1 MLTNTL
7 YFAKLLNNQVTI
19 LSKLCSNFG
28 IEHAVICPGSRS
40 APLVFAF
47 NRNKNIKTYAIVDER
62 SAGYIA
68 LGMAQQLQ
76 KPVALICT
84 SGTAALNF
92 FPAIAEAFYQK
103 IPLVVLTADRPAEL
117 LNQQDGQM
125 INQVNVF
132 GSHVRGSLQFEVR
145 SSEFEVRN
153 LLEKSMF
160 PVKGPVH
167 INVPLVEPLYEEL
180 YEELAMDNGLPMHRE
195 AIDNYK
201 KKSDNI
207 LTIFDNFDTNKLLNA
222 VKSSSKKVILIGQ
235 GFPDQELALV
245 LKSLEQKGF
254 IILTD
259 IVSNQHES
267 TSTSHY
273 DLIVAQA
280 TPDILKALE
289 PDLII
294 SLGGPVLSK
303 ALKLWLKKQKPPFHF
318 RIQQDDVLVNTYANV
333 TDYIF
338 SDNTIPLQIIDNQ
351 HFTYYSFSSNW
362 QKVNSQAK
370 QVVADFTQNNQT
382 VFNELVA
389 VKTVLDKLP
398 NQSQLQIANSTAIRY
413 VSYLGLPNKNLTVFC
428 NRGTSGIDGCTST
441 ALGAALINNKIT
453 TLITGDLAFFY
464 DRNAFWNNYIPNNLR
479 VILLNNNGGGIFN
492 LIDGPS
498 GKPELEKFFLTEHTL
513 KAKNLAADFG
523 LIYENCTSQNEL
535 NEALN
540 SFFEPSETAKILEL
554 SFDMNKSAEVYKA
567 FRKMVIGSR

>member
-1 MLTNTL
+1 M
-7 YFAKLLNNQVTI
+7 LLNNQVTI
-19 LSKLCSNFG
+19 LSKHCSDFG

-84 SGTAALNF
+84 SGTATLNF

-103 IPLVVLTADRPAEL
+103 IPLIVLTADRPSEL

-132 GSHVRGSLQFEVR
+132 GSHVRGSLNLNKENSNFEFR
-145 SSEFEVRN
+145 ISN
-153 LLEKSMF
+153 LLSKSML
-160 PVKGPVH
+160 PAKGPVH

-180 YEELAMDNGLPMHRE
+180 FEELAIDNGQW

-201 KKSDNI
+201 KKPFNN
-207 LTIFDNFDTNKLLNA
+207 LTIFDNFDKNKLLSA
-222 VKSSSKKVILIGQ
+222 VKSNSKKVILVGQ
-235 GFPDQELALV
+235 GFPDQELATV

-254 IILTD
+254 VILSD
-259 IVSNQHES
+259 VVSNQYES
-267 TSTSHY
+267 SSISHY
-273 DLIVAQA
+273 DLIIAQA
-280 TPDILKALE
+280 TPEILKTLE

-303 ALKLWLKKQKPPFHF
+303 ALKLWLKKQKPKFHF
-318 RIQQDDVLVNTYANV
+318 RIQQDEDLVNTYDNV
-333 TDYIF
+333 TDY
-338 SDNTIPLQIIDNQ
+338 LIIDNITPLKFFAEQ
-351 HFTYYSFSSNW
+351 FISENSFLINW
-362 QKVNSQAK
+362 QNINAK
-370 QVVADFTQNNQT
+370 AKKLVANFTQNNQT
-382 VFNELVA
+382 LFNELVA
-389 VKTVLDKLP
+389 VKTVLEQLP

-413 VSYLGLPNKNLTVFC
+413 VSYLGLTAKNLTAFC

-498 GKPELEKFFLTEHTL
+498 SAPELDKFFLTKHTL

-535 NEALN
+535 NQALN

-567 FRKMVIGSR
+567 FRKMKIDHS

>member
-19 LSKLCSNFG
+19 LSKLCSDFG

-132 GSHVRGSLQFEVR
+132 GSHVRGSLNFDSQNLATGNWQLTIG
-145 SSEFEVRN
+145 N
-153 LLEKSMF
+153 LLEKSTH

-167 INVPLVEPLYEEL
+167 INVPLIEPLYED
-180 YEELAMDNGLPMHRE
+180 LAISNELPMHRE
-195 AIDNYK
+195 AIGNNEIKNNDFNATQLINAIQK
-201 KKSDNI
+201 CDS
-207 LTIFDNFDTNKLLNA
+207 NKP
-222 VKSSSKKVILIGQ
+222 KVILVGQ
-235 GFPDQELALV
+235 GFPDQELAAV

-254 IILTD
+254 VILAD
-259 IVSNQHES
+259 VVSNQQES
-267 TSTSHY
+267 TSASHY
-273 DLIVAQA
+273 DLIIAQA
-280 TPDILKALE
+280 APKILKTLE

-294 SLGGPVLSK
+294 SLGGSVLSK
-303 ALKLWLKKQKPPFHF
+303 ALKLWLKKQKPSFHF
-318 RIQQDDVLVNTYANV
+318 RIQQDDVLVNTYDNV
-333 TDYIF
+333 TDYLIT
-338 SDNTIPLQIIDNQ
+338 DNITPLKFITEQYVSKN
-351 HFTYYSFSSNW
+351 SFLNNW
-362 QKVNSQAK
+362 QETNTKAK
-370 QVVADFTQNNQT
+370 QLVTDFTQNNQT

-389 VKTVLDKLP
+389 VNTVLEQLP

-498 GKPELEKFFLTEHTL
+498 SSPELDKFFLTKHTL
-513 KAKNLAADFG
+513 KAKNLATDFG

-535 NEALN
+535 KQALN

-567 FRKMVIGSR
+567 FRKMVISS

>member
-1 MLTNTL
+1 MLVNTL

-19 LSKLCSNFG
+19 LSKLCSDFG

-68 LGMAQQLQ
+68 LGMVQQLQ

-132 GSHVRGSLQFEVR
+132 GSHVRGILQFEVR
-145 SSEFEVRN
+145 SSEFEVQS
-153 LLEKSMF
+153 LLNKSMF

-167 INVPLVEPLYEEL
+167 INVPLVEPLYED
-180 YEELAMDNGLPMHRE
+180 LAISNELPMHRE
-195 AIDNYK
+195 VIGNNEIKNND
-201 KKSDNI
+201 
-207 LTIFDNFDTNKLLNA
+207 FDATQLINALQKCDSNKP
-222 VKSSSKKVILIGQ
+222 KVILVGQ
-235 GFPDQELALV
+235 GFPNQELAAV

-254 IILTD
+254 VILAD
-259 IVSNQHES
+259 VVSNQHES
-267 TSTSHY
+267 TSISHC
-273 DLIVAQA
+273 DLIIAQA
-280 TPDILKALE
+280 TSEILKTLE

-303 ALKLWLKKQKPPFHF
+303 ALKLWLKKQKPLFHF
-318 RIQQDDVLVNTYANV
+318 RIQQDDVLVNTYDNV
-333 TDYIF
+333 TDYLIT
-338 SDNTIPLQIIDNQ
+338 DNITPLKFITEHFIPKNLFLN
-351 HFTYYSFSSNW
+351 NW
-362 QKVNSQAK
+362 QEINAK
-370 QVVADFTQNNQT
+370 AKKLVTDFTQNNQT

-389 VKTVLDKLP
+389 VNTVLEQLP

-441 ALGAALINNKIT
+441 ALGAALVNNKIT

-479 VILLNNNGGGIFN
+479 VILLNNHGGGIFN

-498 GKPELEKFFLTEHTL
+498 SAPELDKFFLTKHTL

-535 NEALN
+535 NQALN

-567 FRKMVIGSR
+567 FRKMKIDHS

>member
-1 MLTNTL
+1 M
-7 YFAKLLNNQVTI
+7 NNQVTI
-19 LSKLCSNFG
+19 LSKLCSDFG

-145 SSEFEVRN
+145 SSEFKVQS
-153 LLEKSMF
+153 LLEKSIL

-180 YEELAMDNGLPMHRE
+180 FKELAMDNMQL
-195 AIDNYK
+195 ANNYEDQQK
-201 KKSDNI
+201 D
-207 LTIFDNFDTNKLLNA
+207 FDEVKFLNA
-222 VKSSSKKVILIGQ
+222 VKSSSKKVILVGQ
-235 GFPDQELALV
+235 GFPDQELASV
-245 LKSLEQKGF
+245 LNSLEQKGF
-254 IILTD
+254 VILAD
-259 IVSNQHES
+259 VVSNQHES
-267 TSTSHY
+267 SSISHY
-273 DLIVAQA
+273 DLIIAQA
-280 TPDILKALE
+280 TPEILKTLE

-303 ALKLWLKKQKPPFHF
+303 ALKLWLKKQKPQFHF
-318 RIQQDDVLVNTYANV
+318 RIQQDDVLVNTYDNV
-333 TDYIF
+333 TDY
-338 SDNTIPLQIIDNQ
+338 LIIDNITPLKYITEQ
-351 HFTYYSFSSNW
+351 YISENLFLNNW
-362 QKVNSQAK
+362 QEINAKAK
-370 QVVADFTQNNQT
+370 QLVTDFTQNNQT

-389 VKTVLDKLP
+389 VKTVLEQLP

-479 VILLNNNGGGIFN
+479 IILLNNNGGGIFN

-498 GKPELEKFFLTEHTL
+498 NAPELDKFFLTKHTL

-535 NEALN
+535 NQELN

-554 SFDMNKSAEVYKA
+554 SFDMNKSAEVYNA

>member
-1 MLTNTL
+1 M
-7 YFAKLLNNQVTI
+7 NNQVTI
-19 LSKLCSNFG
+19 LSKLCSDFG

-76 KPVALICT
+76 KPMALICT

-132 GSHVRGSLQFEVR
+132 GSHVRGSLNFDSQNLATGNWQLAIG
-145 SSEFEVRN
+145 N
-153 LLEKSMF
+153 LLEKCTH

-167 INVPLVEPLYEEL
+167 INVPLIEPLYEDLAISNEL
-180 YEELAMDNGLPMHRE
+180 SIHRE
-195 AIDNYK
+195 AIGNNELKNKD
-201 KKSDNI
+201 
-207 LTIFDNFDTNKLLNA
+207 FDATQLINVLQKCDSTKP
-222 VKSSSKKVILIGQ
+222 KVILVGQ
-235 GFPDQELALV
+235 GFPDQELAAV

-254 IILTD
+254 VILAD
-259 IVSNQHES
+259 VVSNQHES
-267 TSTSHY
+267 TSISHY
-273 DLIVAQA
+273 DLIIAHA
-280 TPDILKALE
+280 TPEILKTLE

-303 ALKLWLKKQKPPFHF
+303 ALKLWLKKQKPSFHF
-318 RIQQDDVLVNTYANV
+318 RIQQDDVLVNTYDNV
-333 TDYIF
+333 TDYLIT
-338 SDNTIPLQIIDNQ
+338 DNITPLKFIAEQYISEN
-351 HFTYYSFSSNW
+351 SFLNNW
-362 QKVNSQAK
+362 QETNRKSK
-370 QVVADFTQNNQT
+370 QLVADFTQNNQT

-389 VKTVLDKLP
+389 VNTILEQLP
-398 NQSQLQIANSTAIRY
+398 NHSQLQIANSTSIRY
-413 VSYLGLPNKNLTVFC
+413 VSYLGLPAKNLTVFC

-441 ALGAALINNKIT
+441 ALGAALVNNKIT

-498 GKPELEKFFLTEHTL
+498 SAPELDKFFLTKHTL
-513 KAKNLAADFG
+513 KAKNLAVDFG

-535 NEALN
+535 DKALN
-540 SFFEPSETAKILEL
+540 SFFEPSETVKILEL

-567 FRKMVIGSR
+567 FRKMKINNRR

>member
-1 MLTNTL
+1 M
-7 YFAKLLNNQVTI
+7 NNQVTI

-103 IPLVVLTADRPAEL
+103 IPIVVLTADRPAEL

-153 LLEKSMF
+153 LLEKSIL

-167 INVPLVEPLYEEL
+167 INVPLVEPLYEEMF
-180 YEELAMDNGLPMHRE
+180 EELVMDNMLPMHRE

-201 KKSDNI
+201 KKPFYN
-207 LTIFDNFDTNKLLNA
+207 LTIFDNFDKNKLLNA
-222 VKSSSKKVILIGQ
+222 VKSSSKKVVLVGQ
-235 GFPDQELALV
+235 GFPDKELASV

-254 IILTD
+254 VVLSD

-267 TSTSHY
+267 NSISHY
-273 DLIVAQA
+273 DLIIAQA
-280 TPDILKALE
+280 TPEILKTLE

-303 ALKLWLKKQKPPFHF
+303 ALKLWLKKQKPTFHF
-318 RIQQDDVLVNTYANV
+318 RIQQDEVLVNTYDNV
-333 TDYIF
+333 TDY
-338 SDNTIPLQIIDNQ
+338 LIIDNITPLKFIAEQ
-351 HFTYYSFSSNW
+351 SISENLFLNNW
-362 QKVNSQAK
+362 QEINAKAK
-370 QVVADFTQNNQT
+370 QLVTDFKQNNQT
-382 VFNELVA
+382 LFNELVA
-389 VKTVLDKLP
+389 VKTVLEQLP
-398 NQSQLQIANSTAIRY
+398 NHSQLQIANSTAIRY

-498 GKPELEKFFLTEHTL
+498 SAPELDKFFLTKHTL

-523 LIYENCTSQNEL
+523 LIYETCTSQNEL
-535 NEALN
+535 NQALN
-540 SFFEPSETAKILEL
+540 SFFKPSETAKILEL